1 MMSSP
6 NFLSQLV
13 DFGNTGKGLMN
24 DETIEFL
31 LVYIDIENFSPSWR
45 KMQVLQLKGF
55 VLMSER

>member
-1 MMSSP
+1 
-6 NFLSQLV
+6 
-13 DFGNTGKGLMN
+13 MN